1 MIVKFKKFIPFIF
14 FFSYLLLTPQITF
27 AYIGPGIALGTI
39 ITLLAVVGLFILAL
53 LSVSLYSKIEDDLAL
68 FIASIA
74 AAQSVESI
82 GNSKPVSKAKLL
94 KTISFFKFTS
104 QGAFEFI

>member
-14 FFSYLLLTPQITF
+14 FFSFLLLVPQITF

-53 LSVSLYSKIEDDLAL
+53 LSVIYYPIKRLIKRLKSKK
-68 FIASIA
+68 
-74 AAQSVESI
+74 QSK
-82 GNSKPVSKAKLL
+82 NK
-94 KTISFFKFTS
+94 
-104 QGAFEFI
+104 